1 MQKVFGILVLIVIG
15 AIIADFLLHP
25 TGTGI
30 VINGVSGIWRSGLQA
45 AGGQQ
50 VT

>member
-1 MQKVFGILVLIVIG
+1 MQKILGIAALIVIG

-45 AGGQQ
+45 AGGQV